1 MKSFTFAALL
11 LGTLTLSSFTIIPE
25 EDKPSTNK
33 AANVVHFRIELCT
46 FQKSVPV
53 KTVEQL
59 RNIGGVI
66 PVKEQGKSVYYTS
79 PYASEL
85 DAFNDLEKF
94 KKMGFEAAK
103 QVVQYNGKFLS
114 LEEYHKIENSGIDV
128 RLWK

>member
-1 MKSFTFAALL
+1 MKSFAFAALL
-11 LGTLTLSSFTIIPE
+11 LGVLTLSSFTIIPE

-33 AANVVHFRIELCT
+33 GTNVVHFRIELCSFKKT
-46 FQKSVPV
+46 VPV

-66 PVKEQGKSVYYTS
+66 PVRDHGKSVYYTS

-85 DAFNDLEKF
+85 DAFQDLDKF
-94 KKMGFEAAK
+94 REMGFDGAK
-103 QVVQYNGKFLS
+103 QVVQYNGKFIS
-114 LEEYHKIENSGIDV
+114 LEEYHNIENSGIDV